1 MEKAISLLGLTVSYS
16 GQEAV
21 NDINITVNKGEFL
34 GLIGP
39 NGGGK
44 TTVLNSILGLIPK
57 NSGKI
62 EISGKKIKNGRRL
75 IGYVPQTSAVDRDF
89 PITVIETVLSAFLNS
104 GLHPFKHFSR
114 TQKEKACKTL
124 EILGLLEMRNK
135 PIGALSGGEFQK
147 LLIARALVSDPEIL
161 LLDEPVSNIDEISRN
176 EIYSILK
183 RLNRDGKT
191 IIMVTHD
198 MQSLSSLFSRVIY
211 INRTVL
217 FDGLP
222 SNYLT
227 EKGGFFNA

>member
-1 MEKAISLLGLTVSYS
+1 MEKAISVSGLTVSYS

-44 TTVLNSILGLIPK
+44 TTVLSSILGLTEK
-57 NSGKI
+57 NSGTIKI
-62 EISGKKIKNGRRL
+62 LGRAIKDGRRL

-89 PITVIETVLSAFLNS
+89 PITVMETVLSAFLNS
-104 GLHPFKHFSR
+104 GLHPFKRFNPL
-114 TQKEKACKTL
+114 EKAKAAETL
-124 EILGLLEMRNK
+124 GILGLSGMENK
-135 PIGALSGGEFQK
+135 PIKALSGGEFQK
-147 LLIARALVSDPEIL
+147 LLIARALVSNPDIL
-161 LLDEPVSNIDEISRN
+161 LLDEPVSNIDDSSRN

-183 RLNRDGKT
+183 ELNGKGKT

-198 MQSLSSLFSRVIY
+198 MQNLDSLFSRLIY

-217 FDGLP
+217 FDGSP
-222 SNYLT
+222 SDYQ
-227 EKGGFFNA
+227 KGGISDA